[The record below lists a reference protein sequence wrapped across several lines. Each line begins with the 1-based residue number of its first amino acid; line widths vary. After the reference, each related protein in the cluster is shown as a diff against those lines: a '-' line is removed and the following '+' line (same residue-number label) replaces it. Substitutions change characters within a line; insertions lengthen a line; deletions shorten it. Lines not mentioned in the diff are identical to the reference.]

1 MVRTLLIAVAL
12 VAALGRAAAASEPD
26 PQSTAKKPGDP
37 TGVYLCEGVN
47 PDGHRYRGIV
57 QIAAV
62 DDNFLVRWT
71 LADDVEVTG
80 VGILRNDTLS
90 VSYFG
95 GTPAV
100 VVYIEHGERT
110 GRANPQFC
118 LAPAEFSGGS
128 ALIPKQGIRPHFA
141 AEHQV
146 EVAVI
151 VQVVDGQTGAVGLIH
166 PHYAI
171 GGGGEVVKLV
181 GHKAAAAERRSL
193 QRRAGDGYFRIG
205 CE

>member
-1 MVRTLLIAVAL
+1 MVRTLLTA
-12 VAALGRAAAASEPD
+12 AALIAGLGQAAAAFED
-26 PQSTAKKPGDP
+26 PQSAAKKPGDP

-71 LADDVEVTG
+71 LSDDVEVTG

-100 VVYIEHGERT
+100 VVYKV
-110 GRANPQFC
+110 
-118 LAPAEFSGGS
+118 S
-128 ALIPKQGIRPHFA
+128 
-141 AEHQV
+141 
-146 EVAVI
+146 
-151 VQVVDGQTGAVGLIH
+151 
-166 PHYAI
+166 
-171 GGGGEVVKLV
+171 
-181 GHKAAAAERRSL
+181 AERLIGEWTMGGAEGKTYAETLTRVPEGSITTQPQP
-193 QRRAGDGYFRIG
+193 QRRPQRRPNRTEPIAGTTSI
-205 CE
+205 

>member
-1 MVRTLLIAVAL
+1 MVRTLLIAAAL
-12 VAALGRAAAASEPD
+12 VAALGRAGDASED
-26 PQSTAKKPGDP
+26 SQSAAKKAGDP

-100 VVYIEHGERT
+100 VVYKVS
-110 GRANPQFC
+110 
-118 LAPAEFSGGS
+118 AE
-128 ALIPKQGIRPHFA
+128 
-141 AEHQV
+141 
-146 EVAVI
+146 
-151 VQVVDGQTGAVGLIH
+151 
-166 PHYAI
+166 
-171 GGGGEVVKLV
+171 KLV
-181 GHKAAAAERRSL
+181 GEWTMGGAEGKTYAETLTRVPEGSVITQPRQQPSPRRRPNRTEPITGTIS
-193 QRRAGDGYFRIG
+193 I
-205 CE
+205 